1 MFKHSLW
8 LVCVCLL
15 AACDK
20 PAPLEKIDIQVT
32 PPKVVVEDLSV
43 EQIKLAK
50 LLKAVDERLLQWNAL
65 TADIQVDQ
73 TPLAIEHRDEMV
85 RLRQTQ
91 VMDLEKS
98 QLLSVI
104 DHVKKQLKSCEQ
116 KIAMLSEWHKTK
128 SSAQATRATYVQI
141 LQQEIVPADIR
152 KDVLWA
158 QVLVMEEGGEF
169 TLATKQWNSL
179 LMFFTEQLVGIQAS
193 LTAKSTALESQ
204 QLWLEIAKNV
214 TGLNA
219 LIEEADTNFSEA
231 LALQTHYQY
240 GVSAKGF
247 ERAHENWLQLTHKG
261 IVQISMP
268 NMLLL
273 KGGVFEMGDNTGAGD
288 NDELPLHEVTLA
300 SYRMSQ
306 TEVTFAQ
313 YDNFAKDAGKPLPSD
328 EGWGRGQRPV
338 INISWQDAHE
348 FAQWLS
354 EKSGKTLHLPSESQW
369 EYAAKASRW
378 DTQNAGNKANCEG
391 CYKWDNKESV
401 PVGQFPAN
409 AFGLHDMQ
417 GNVWEWTSDCYTEF
431 YTPKASAPQNSCDNK
446 AVRGGSWYDLPTQ
459 LRSTNR
465 SKAASSKHSNR
476 IGFRLVEELLP
487 NRIASEPSS

>member
-20 PAPLEKIDIQVT
+20 PAPLEKIDIEIT
-32 PPKVVVEDLSV
+32 PPKVVVKDLSN
-43 EQIKLAK
+43 EQLKLAK
-50 LLKAVDERLLQWNAL
+50 LLKAVDGRLIQWNAL
-65 TADIQVDQ
+65 TQEIQVDQ

-85 RLRQTQ
+85 RLRQIQ

-98 QLLSVI
+98 QLLSI
-104 DHVKKQLKSCEQ
+104 IAHVENQLKSCEQ
-116 KIAMLSEWHKTK
+116 KIEMLSEWHKSK
-128 SSAQATRATYVQI
+128 SLALTRRASYVQI
-141 LQQEIVPADIR
+141 LQQETLPADIR
-152 KDVLWA
+152 KDELWA
-158 QVLVMEEGGEF
+158 QVLVTEEGGEF
-169 TLATKQWNSL
+169 TQATQQWHSL
-179 LMFFTEQLVGIQAS
+179 LAFFTDQLSGMQAT
-193 LTAKSTALESQ
+193 LTAKSMALESQ
-204 QLWLEIAKNV
+204 RLWLEIAKNV

-219 LIEEADTNFSEA
+219 LIKKADTNFSEA
-231 LALQTHYQY
+231 LAFQTNYQY
-240 GVSAKGF
+240 GVSAKSF
-247 ERAHENWLQLTHKG
+247 ESAHENWRQLTHKG

-268 NMLLL
+268 DMLLL
-273 KGGVFEMGDNTGAGD
+273 KGGVFEMGDNTGTGD
-288 NDELPLHEVTLA
+288 NDELPLHEVTLV

-306 TEVTFAQ
+306 TEITFAQ

-338 INISWQDAHE
+338 INISWQDARE
-348 FAQWLS
+348 FALWLS
-354 EKSGKTLHLPSESQW
+354 EKSGKTLSLPSESQW

-378 DTQNAGNKANCEG
+378 DAQNAGDKANCEG

-417 GNVWEWTSDCYTEF
+417 GNVWEWTSDCYTDF
-431 YTPKASAPQNSCDNK
+431 YSPQGGAPQDGCDNK

-476 IGFRLVEELLP
+476 IGFRLVEELFS
-487 NRIASEPSS
+487 NRIASEPSN